1 LDKGA
6 VKAIGQRKSL
16 LSVGILEYLGDFE
29 KGEVIELLD
38 PAKSPVAIARA
49 RCSRSELLE
58 ATSSMEVA
66 HADDIVVF

>member
-1 LDKGA
+1 
-6 VKAIGQRKSL
+6 
-16 LSVGILEYLGDFE
+16 
-29 KGEVIELLD
+29 
-38 PAKSPVAIARA
+38 VAIARA